1 MSTAQIIQTL
11 GFFWLAA
18 TGLLLSV
25 EIRNWNYP
33 DFVGPL
39 CGVAVYL
46 IGRNWKLLKAPLE
59 PWKLILVISAIAL
72 LHANLFAFA
81 FEVDVSHISL
91 ASLLVGG
98 TIAGGMGLKLRSE
111 LSET

>member
-18 TGLLLSV
+18 TGLLLRR
-25 EIRNWNYP
+25 RNTKLELSRLRGSSMW
-33 DFVGPL
+33 
-39 CGVAVYL
+39 VAVYL

-72 LHANLFAFA
+72 FAR
-81 FEVDVSHISL
+81 ESL
-91 ASLLVGG
+91 RFR
-98 TIAGGMGLKLRSE
+98 I
-111 LSET
+111 